1 MCGNWFPSAV
11 CSSFKLL
18 CFLSPSHHLA
28 YHKTQRLRLFVISD
42 AAHPAAGPPD
52 SDGRPCRSR
61 APRLEL
67 WVGRRCRCVPESGPV
82 TVRSV
87 RADHGPFNL
96 RRARDTMM
104 VSESESAGPRTNYS
118 TEFPG
123 PVTLAVSQVLLSMP
137 HVSSSQPP
145 CGLQSPSHNVDEGIV
160 LEAYA
165 SLSHH
170 RMHWHSKQN
179 SSGVAPA
186 WATPGL
192 VGYRDWHVSDG
203 RAVVEW
209 NGVRRH
215 CPWPGG
221 FRLIQLKFRSGPD
234 GPDPVDSLVRAVIVF
249 RLPVACLSRPC
260 RLPFSSSREPGLS
273 TRQADRRE
281 LPLFPCIPRR
291 QAPGSP
297 LAIHGLL
304 AHPHTVLVPII
315 IGPQIT

>member
-52 SDGRPCRSR
+52 SVGRPVVWNSGSDD
-61 APRLEL
+61 AAA
-67 WVGRRCRCVPESGPV
+67 CVPESGPV

-137 HVSSSQPP
+137 HVSSSRQP

-170 RMHWHSKQN
+170 RMHWLSKQN

-186 WATPGL
+186 
-192 VGYRDWHVSDG
+192 
-203 RAVVEW
+203 
-209 NGVRRH
+209 
-215 CPWPGG
+215 
-221 FRLIQLKFRSGPD
+221 
-234 GPDPVDSLVRAVIVF
+234 
-249 RLPVACLSRPC
+249 
-260 RLPFSSSREPGLS
+260 
-273 TRQADRRE
+273 
-281 LPLFPCIPRR
+281 
-291 QAPGSP
+291 
-297 LAIHGLL
+297 
-304 AHPHTVLVPII
+304 
-315 IGPQIT
+315 